1 MHFPTAVLSVLSLA
15 LSSSSLAQSGPTPT
29 PQPKR
34 KVAVLAL
41 QAESGTSQGA
51 ANLLTELVTTDL
63 SKSEQYEVL
72 SSADI
77 ATLLGFER
85 QRQLAGCKEDDS
97 CFAEIGS
104 ALGVDLLVT
113 GSVGALGKVRVL
125 TLRAYDAKKSRPF
138 GRETT
143 TVDDEAK
150 LVDAARATA
159 AKLFGLVAPVTV
171 LAPTPAVTAA
181 APKGP
186 SAGWFVLGG
195 AALLAVGGLTFGLL
209 ANADYEAFKRS
220 PFDDALGDGAK
231 GKALAADLLFGGAL
245 VTGVVSV
252 VLLVLHKPEATA
264 ALFRAPLQNAPLL
277 VEVRP

>member
-1 MHFPTAVLSVLSLA
+1 MCRAVRTPTALLSALA
-15 LSSSSLAQSGPTPT
+15 LLTSLSATAQPAA
-29 PQPKR
+29 QPKR

-41 QAESGTSQGA
+41 QAESGLSQGA
-51 ANLLTELVTTDL
+51 ANLLTELITTDL

-125 TLRAYDAKKSRPF
+125 TIRAYDAKKSRPF

-150 LVDAARATA
+150 LVDATRATA
-159 AKLFGLVAPVTV
+159 AKLFGLV
-171 LAPTPAVTAA
+171 TPASVTPEPVVAKA
-181 APKGP
+181 APRGP

-195 AALLAVGGLTFGLL
+195 AALLAVGGLTLGLL
-209 ANADYEAFKRS
+209 ANGDYERFKQQ
-220 PFDDALGDGAK
+220 PFDDALGDAAK
-231 GKALAADLLFGGAL
+231 GKALAADVLFGTAL
-245 VTGVVSV
+245 ATGIVSV
-252 VLLVLHKPEATA
+252 VLLVLQKPDAATA
-264 ALFRAPLQNAPLL
+264 LWSTPPSGPLAW
-277 VEVRP
+277 EVQP